1 MSTLDVILSR
11 RSIRKYQDK
20 PIPKDVL
27 DKILEAA
34 KQAPSAVNKQPYRF
48 VVVVDPD
55 IKKELK
61 SLLSRFLDKA
71 PVVIVGCANIKA
83 LMTGKWAV
91 IDTSIAF
98 QNMVLAAWSLGVGSC
113 WVGSLN
119 EQKIKELLKVPD
131 KWKIVALVT
140 FGYPDEQPKQRK
152 KKPTDELFGINQF

>member
-1 MSTLDVILSR
+1 M
-11 RSIRKYQDK
+11 
-20 PIPKDVL
+20 
-27 DKILEAA
+27 
-34 KQAPSAVNKQPYRF
+34 
-48 VVVVDPD
+48 VVDD
-55 IKKELK
+55 LEIKKELK
-61 SLLSRFLDKA
+61 GLLSRFLDKA

-98 QNMVLAAWSLGVGSC
+98 QNMVLAAWSLGVGSW
-113 WVGSLN
+113 WVGSFN

>member
-20 PIPKDVL
+20 PIPKEAL

-48 VVVVDPD
+48 VVVDDPE

-113 WVGSLN
+113 WVGSFN